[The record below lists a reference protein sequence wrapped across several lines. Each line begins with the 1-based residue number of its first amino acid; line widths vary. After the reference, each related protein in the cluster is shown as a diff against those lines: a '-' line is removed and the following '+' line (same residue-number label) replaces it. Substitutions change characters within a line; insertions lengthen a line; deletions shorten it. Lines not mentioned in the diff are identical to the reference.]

1 MDLLCYFN
9 LFDLDSV
16 TTLKLINVGLTDPQL
31 RVILDLIGTR
41 KIERLVLTGNAITE
55 QVLPCF
61 LSKTLPN
68 LR

>member
-16 TTLKLINVGLTDPQL
+16 TTLKLINVGLTDTQL

-41 KIERLVLTGNAITE
+41 NIERLVLTGNALTE

>member
-16 TTLKLINVGLTDPQL
+16 TTLKLINVGLADSQL